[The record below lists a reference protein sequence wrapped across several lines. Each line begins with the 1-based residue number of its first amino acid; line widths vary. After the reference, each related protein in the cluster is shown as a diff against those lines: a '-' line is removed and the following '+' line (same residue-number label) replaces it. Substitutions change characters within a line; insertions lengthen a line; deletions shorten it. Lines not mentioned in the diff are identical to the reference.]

1 MVHRAA
7 GRYATVILG
16 ALSCRVVVSNVPTH
30 SIHHPAHH
38 PVPPRG
44 RAEKPEADEVSEEDE
59 MGASAARP
67 YHGGACQP
75 RIQTRRV
82 HSMRYVISN
91 PGAVSPHDV
100 MTEKHTT
107 RVPRP
112 AASAR
117 EEVPECNLTQTTCT
131 GLVAS
136 KIGPP
141 RFCFKAVERSN
152 QKCMRLKYCD
162 QTGST
167 FETLKTPMKS
177 EKCPD
182 RIDDRRHSFFGLAHL
197 SAHAPRWARQQ
208 RPYVWRR
215 TSPGQTRSPPIAAPG
230 AIFYVEKA
238 RATASTGFKAKG
250 TRWLCDF
257 GTYGPRLR
265 FAATR
270 LRRPPKTARTETHRC
285 WSSAC
290 GAYPTCFPH
299 IKRE

>member
-131 GLVAS
+131 GRVAS

-141 RFCFKAVERSN
+141 RFCFTTRHTTRYPPGVVPRS
-152 QKCMRLKYCD
+152 R
-162 QTGST
+162 
-167 FETLKTPMKS
+167 
-177 EKCPD
+177 
-182 RIDDRRHSFFGLAHL
+182 
-197 SAHAPRWARQQ
+197 
-208 RPYVWRR
+208 RR
-215 TSPGQTRSPPIAAPG
+215 TRCRKKMRWVRLQRGRTM
-230 AIFYVEKA
+230 VA
-238 RATASTGFKAKG
+238 RVNHVS
-250 TRWLCDF
+250 
-257 GTYGPRLR
+257 
-265 FAATR
+265 
-270 LRRPPKTARTETHRC
+270 RRVVFTQCVT
-285 WSSAC
+285 
-290 GAYPTCFPH
+290 
-299 IKRE
+299 